1 MDLLITREMDTLI
14 SHARILP
21 DPLSEHQVVV
31 CFINLTRPPATRITV
46 TCRKTREIDLDAFQK
61 DICSV
66 VSKVSVDELDG
77 VKTAFDDTLRLL
89 LNKYAPE
96 QTRNIT
102 LRPNAP
108 WFSDEN

>member
-1 MDLLITREMDTLI
+1 MDTLI